1 MFSDAILSRG
11 FLRSEI
17 RKIFD
22 IKALLPYFSVVAKK
36 ALNFLYFITY
46 LLWINMLFFI
56 LQANIIRLE
65 VPVEKLNG
73 LEAEYREEYD
83 DLNSVPAK
91 AFVDEFVNEVCL

>member
-1 MFSDAILSRG
+1 
-11 FLRSEI
+11 
-17 RKIFD
+17 
-22 IKALLPYFSVVAKK
+22 
-36 ALNFLYFITY
+36 
-46 LLWINMLFFI
+46 MLFFI

-73 LEAEYREEYD
+73 LEAEYREYDDEEYD